1 MPRKQTR
8 NLQPALQMIPMTS
21 LGWVMKP
28 MANRMRLLMM
38 TLMMLMMMTPMMK
51 LMMTLMMTAREVW
64 TQPTNPK
71 VFPEAG
77 LAWWICRRDL
87 CRCR

>member
-1 MPRKQTR
+1 MSPSHLILETLVPLDE
-8 NLQPALQMIPMTS
+8 LQPVLQMIPMTS

-28 MANRMRLLMM
+28 VANRMRLRMM
-38 TLMMLMMMTPMMK
+38 TLMML

-64 TQPTNPK
+64 TQPTNTR